1 MPLRGTFRVFQ
12 YGVLVG
18 QILAHVDFLD
28 AQLADLDAQITARV
42 APYEPIIERLQM
54 IPGAASSACDR
65 LDLAD
70 LPRVFCEPERVQ
82 RLLELTS
89 TDTVPGR
96 SRRPASLIGR
106 CVRP

>member
-1 MPLRGTFRVFQ
+1 VPLRGTFRVFQ

-28 AQLADLDAQITARV
+28 APLADLDAQITARV

-70 LPRVFCEPERVQ
+70 LPRVFCGAGVGAAAARVDLHRHCPVEVADRQ
-82 RLLELTS
+82 
-89 TDTVPGR
+89 
-96 SRRPASLIGR
+96 A
-106 CVRP
+106 